1 MSPARISP
9 LIFAVT
15 EDFFPK
21 AGKRPPPQAETVFR
35 SREYIKYVLGK
46 EQNFLV
52 LI

>member
-1 MSPARISP
+1 MSPARIFP
-9 LIFAVT
+9 LTMT

-21 AGKRPPPQAETVFR
+21 AGKRPPPQAGTVFH
-35 SREYIKYVLGK
+35 SREYLKYVVGK